1 MCVYVCVR
9 ACRLKVSP
17 LLFVCL
23 FVCFLQIL
31 KKREEREEEKSTF
44 SLFEMKEREEK
55 DNKEIFLPGATK
67 KGKEKTRNVIICRF

>member
-1 MCVYVCVR
+1 MCACVSLKGIASFVC
-9 ACRLKVSP
+9 
-17 LLFVCL
+17 LFVCL
-23 FVCFLQIL
+23 FVCWQIL

-55 DNKEIFLPGATK
+55 DNKEIFLRGATK

>member
-1 MCVYVCVR
+1 MCVCVYVCVR

-44 SLFEMKEREEK
+44 SLFEIMKEREK
-55 DNKEIFLPGATK
+55 KRITKRFSFVAPQK
-67 KGKEKTRNVIICRF
+67 KGKKKQET

>member
-1 MCVYVCVR
+1 MCACVS
-9 ACRLKVSP
+9 LKGIAS
-17 LLFVCL
+17 FVCL

-55 DNKEIFLPGATK
+55 DNKEIFLRGATK

>member
-1 MCVYVCVR
+1 
-9 ACRLKVSP
+9 
-17 LLFVCL
+17 
-23 FVCFLQIL
+23 L

-55 DNKEIFLPGATK
+55 DNKEIFLHSTPK